1 MPRDPTSKENA
12 KMKLTYEKPQIE
24 IFVFETATQP
34 QAADI
39 YHASSWSED
48 NGLGGDV
55 GSNPW
60 D

>member
-1 MPRDPTSKENA
+1 
-12 KMKLTYEKPQIE
+12 MKLTYEKPQIE

-39 YHASSWSED
+39 YDASSWSED